1 MQQCV
6 QSERGKNVIISP
18 FSVTTALTLLLQ
30 ATNGTTYA
38 QLKNCLHLQDNNI
51 AKWHVADQFRNYMAL
66 IKKSAGQ
73 SQLMIVNQI
82 YVQQTYRLNKE
93 FQEIAADRFDVGV
106 ESVNF
111 SNTNETTQLI
121 NNFVRTKTMGKIGKF
136 VPPGIFDKL
145 TRVFL
150 ANAVYLKSAWV
161 QSPFPLRRI
170 INGVKFERT
179 NKFYIS
185 ETETIDVNFMAM
197 KTSFWMVDV
206 PDLDISALRLD
217 YLNSNLSFI
226 IVLPN
231 KRTGL
236 STLESQL
243 QNMNL
248 STIVGRMSFQLYKVE
263 IPKFKVTTKLHLN
276 DILKNEYT
284 FTHQYLA

>member
-6 QSERGKNVIISP
+6 QSEREKNVIISP
-18 FSVTTALTLLLQ
+18 FSVATALALLLQ

-38 QLKNCLHLQDNNI
+38 QLINCLHLPDNNI
-51 AKWHVADQFRNYMAL
+51 AKSHVANQFRNYMAL

-73 SQLMIVNQI
+73 SELMFVNQI
-82 YVQQTYRLNKE
+82 YVQQTCRLNEE
-93 FQEIAADRFDVGV
+93 FQKIAANQFDAGV
-106 ESVNF
+106 EYVNF

-121 NNFVRTKTMGKIGKF
+121 NNFVRTKTRGKIEKF
-136 VPPGIFDKL
+136 VPPGILGPL

-150 ANAVYLKSAWV
+150 ANAVYLKSAWA
-161 QSPFPLRRI
+161 QPFPLPRI
-170 INGVKFERT
+170 GRNGVKLEWT
-179 NKFYIS
+179 KPFYIS
-185 ETETIDVNFMAM
+185 ETERIDINFMAM
-197 KTSFWMVDV
+197 KTRFWVV
-206 PDLDISALRLD
+206 KASDLDISALRLD

-243 QNMNL
+243 QQMNL
-248 STIVGRMSFQLYKVE
+248 ATIVGRMRFQEYVVE

-276 DILKNEYT
+276 DILKKVFNT
-284 FTHQYLA
+284 FSVFEA

>member
-18 FSVTTALTLLLQ
+18 ISVATALTLLLQ
-30 ATNGTTYA
+30 ATNGRTCA
-38 QLKNCLHLQDNNI
+38 QLKNCLHLQDNYI
-51 AKWHVADQFRNYMAL
+51 AKSHVADQFRNYIAL

-73 SQLMIVNQI
+73 SELMIVNQI
-82 YVQQTYRLNKE
+82 YVQQTFRLNKE
-93 FQEIAADRFDVGV
+93 FHEIAANEFDAGV

-121 NNFVRTKTMGKIGKF
+121 NNFIRTKTMGKIEKF
-136 VPPGIFDKL
+136 VPPGIFDEL

-161 QSPFPLRRI
+161 QPFPLPRI
-170 INGVKFERT
+170 RNGVKLERT
-179 NKFYIS
+179 RKFYIS
-185 ETETIDVNFMAM
+185 ETETIDVNFMAN
-197 KTSFWMVDV
+197 KESFWVVDV

-243 QNMNL
+243 QNMDL

-276 DILKNEYT
+276 DILKKVLNT
-284 FTHQYLA
+284 FTQYLP

>member
-18 FSVTTALTLLLQ
+18 FSVATALTLLLQ

-38 QLKNCLHLQDNNI
+38 QLKNCLHLQNNNI
-51 AKWHVADQFRNYMAL
+51 AKSDVADQFHNYMGL

-73 SQLMIVNQI
+73 SELIIVNQI
-82 YVQQTYRLNKE
+82 YVQQKCRLNEE
-93 FQEIAADRFDVGV
+93 FREIAANRFDAGV

-121 NNFVRTKTMGKIGKF
+121 NNFIRTKTIGKIEEF
-136 VPPGIFDKL
+136 VPPGILGKM

-161 QSPFPLRRI
+161 QPFPLPRI
-170 INGVKFERT
+170 INGVKLERA
-179 NKFYIS
+179 KRFYIS
-185 ETETIDVNFMAM
+185 ETETIKVNFMAM
-197 KTSFWMVDV
+197 KTNFWVVGV

-236 STLESQL
+236 SSLESQL

-248 STIVGRMSFQLYKVE
+248 SKIVERMSFQLYIVE
-263 IPKFKVTTKLHLN
+263 IPKFKVATKLHLN
-276 DILKNEYT
+276 DVLKKVFNT
-284 FTHQYLA
+284 FTH